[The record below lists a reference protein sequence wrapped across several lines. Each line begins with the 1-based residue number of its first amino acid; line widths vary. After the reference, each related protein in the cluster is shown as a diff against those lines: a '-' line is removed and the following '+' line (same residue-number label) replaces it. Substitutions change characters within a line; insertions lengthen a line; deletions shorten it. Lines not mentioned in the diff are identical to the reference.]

1 MYAYV
6 NKWARIVEKLQ
17 KNIPQSSAAAGWT
30 KKIFLIWI
38 SNSYNGPKSKKKQV
52 ETNAKQGKFNLPAC
66 QTELP
71 ARSNTLMDGWTEWM
85 HGWSDGGIRGPRF
98 ESKTHQQHQEHTSN
112 ITAPATSTSLNCK
125 TVHACLFGAV
135 PPPYQNRMDWKQ

>member
-85 HGWSDGGIRGPRF
+85 HGWSDGGMEGTGVRVQNP
-98 ESKTHQQHQEHTSN
+98 
-112 ITAPATSTSLNCK
+112 PATTDEWSRGGSGWG
-125 TVHACLFGAV
+125 AGCLEATDTRQAISIFSHCCLTQTLVVRA
-135 PPPYQNRMDWKQ
+135 